1 MVSIAGRVACGS
13 LDDILDTPRN
23 QSNHEKLSAF
33 LKSKLKLF
41 VKLTGNHSAF
51 FEVAKTIAER
61 KVKFDEVLNQAVF
74 DLVSRFVKLQIVA
87 KSGSP
92 EPKKR
97 DGVIKQ
103 HVKTKVVKRS
113 SEPEVKLITKNHIRE
128 FVACAAKFITKK
140 ELQDNAL
147 GDNAIEGILGK
158 LPQLVDGDDVEANQA
173 AWGPLV

>member
-1 MVSIAGRVACGS
+1 MQLGLVSIAGRVACGS

-87 KSGSP
+87 KNGSP

-128 FVACAAKFITKK
+128 FVACAA
-140 ELQDNAL
+140 
-147 GDNAIEGILGK
+147 
-158 LPQLVDGDDVEANQA
+158 
-173 AWGPLV
+173 